1 MFHLSEKCADL
12 WNRVQV
18 LFDHLIQ
25 RDTYLAIPNH
35 FLSNQ
40 SVSRIFSDILLA
52 FLLGRVRDLGSCE
65 RSEATV
71 ILGLFK
77 TVFSSVQTYAENEPI
92 LRPHVRAIVISCLK
106 HAMSEKRPTNYYQLL
121 RNLFRSVQQGK
132 FDLVM
137 KEFVALLKNLLDSL
151 VKLFNAA
158 QDDDTKEQVSIRDGH
173 FGIVFGFAS
182 CFPK

>member
-1 MFHLSEKCADL
+1 M
-12 WNRVQV
+12 QV

-158 QDDDTKEQVSIRDGH
+158 QDDDTKEQVSIRDGL